1 MDSYKMKSGAIGQEG
16 PLGKNKR
23 TNLFPWRFTPMKV
36 IALYKAI
43 LIPKVNPACPVIA
56 EQKGT
61 SPKKLLP

>member
-1 MDSYKMKSGAIGQEG
+1 MNKGAIGQEG

-23 TNLFPWRFTPMKV
+23 TNLEPWRFTPMNV

-43 LIPKVNPACPVIA
+43 EAPRVNPALPVIL

-61 SPKKLLP
+61 SPKVLLP